1 MKRPLLL
8 LILSFLL
15 GPAGAQQQRL
25 DSLLGVLKTQPEAKK
40 AVGRA
45 RKNKELWSGA

>member
-1 MKRPLLL
+1 MSAPATPAQLFIAAHFVGKRTKKRMEEMTKLLETL
-8 LILSFLL
+8 
-15 GPAGAQQQRL
+15 A
-25 DSLLGVLKTQPEAKK
+25 